1 MTKFYLRFYCHTP
14 SAEEDDWVDVADL
27 GVHPDLA
34 QRLGELGIIDYRRGF
49 VPVRQ
54 AARLRRVMRLRRN
67 LGVNLPGAAIIVD
80 LLERIEELQDELG
93 RLKGRRPR

>member
-1 MTKFYLRFYCHTP
+1 MANFYMRFYCHTP
-14 SAEEDDWVDVADL
+14 SAEDDTWVDVTAL

-49 VPVRQ
+49 VTARQ
-54 AARLRRVMRLRRN
+54 ATRLRRVMRLRRN

-80 LLERIEELQDELG
+80 LLERIEELQDEVE
-93 RLKGRRPR
+93 RLKG